1 VPEVLKVFEAEVLVL
16 PPFHTYEVPPAAFKF
31 TLPQPVVVPEIDADG
46 KELTVTI
53 T

>member
-1 VPEVLKVFEAEVLVL
+1 MLKVFEAEVLVL
-16 PPFHTYEVPPAAFKF
+16 PPFHRYEVPPAAFKF

-46 KELTVTI
+46 RELTVTI